1 MHLLLKPKPSPL
13 QPRKS
18 AQAALV
24 SILTALADSNSPLLS
39 PAATSVIDL
48 LESVILQSLS
58 PVMQPNSKDSS
69 VTSNPNPNH
78 NSHLPPHRS
87 RREALQHQTRLAA
100 GAASVLRLLVG
111 LRPIMTVLP
120 EAQAV
125 RAALRL
131 HELLDVGHPTLSCR
145 VLDVLSAMLSSAT
158 SALPPRAVAE
168 SVARLLQSERGR
180 QARELVGG
188 GRVRGD
194 I

>member
-1 MHLLLKPKPSPL
+1 
-13 QPRKS
+13 
-18 AQAALV
+18 
-24 SILTALADSNSPLLS
+24 
-39 PAATSVIDL
+39 
-48 LESVILQSLS
+48 
-58 PVMQPNSKDSS
+58 MQPNSKDS
-69 VTSNPNPNH
+69 NPNPNLPQ
-78 NSHLPPHRS
+78 HLS
-87 RREALQHQTRLAA
+87 RKEALQQQTRIAA

-131 HELLDVGHPTLSCR
+131 HELLDVGHPALSCR
-145 VLDVLSAMLSSAT
+145 VLDVLSAMLSSAM

-188 GRVRGD
+188 GRVRGGGMARMD
-194 I
+194 VACVRAVVQCVFQAVVRLQGVDEEACEQLLPATFSTLIGEG